1 MYLYCNKGIP
11 SEPSLANKYY
21 EQYANDFES
30 DSSPERKPSTTTFT
44 NRSLTK
50 NSLSRTVVPNRNRA
64 QTARMTRG
72 IKAAVPADSGPV
84 NSKTAKN
91 QQSVASK
98 TISNSQPRASVAARM
113 EYEQL
118 IDAMQNVLITEKN
131 EASELTFGDDKRTS
145 VFGAKAR
152 DTKIQNL
159 KA

>member
-1 MYLYCNKGIP
+1 MT
-11 SEPSLANKYY
+11 NKYY
-21 EQYANDFES
+21 EPYANDFES
-30 DSSPERKPSTTTFT
+30 DSSPERKPTTTTFT

-64 QTARMTRG
+64 QTARVNRG
-72 IKAAVPADSGPV
+72 LRAVPAETGPSS
-84 NSKTAKN
+84 SKLTKT
-91 QQSVASK
+91 QQSIAAK
-98 TISNSQPRASVAARM
+98 TISNSQPRASVAARA

-118 IDAMQNVLITEKN
+118 IDAMQNVLITDKN